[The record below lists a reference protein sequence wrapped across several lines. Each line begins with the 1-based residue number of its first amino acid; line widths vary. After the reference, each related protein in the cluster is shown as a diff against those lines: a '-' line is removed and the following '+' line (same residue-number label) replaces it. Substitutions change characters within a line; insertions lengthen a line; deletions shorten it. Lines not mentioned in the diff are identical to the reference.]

1 VRKVFVVLV
10 TLILASFIFA
20 AGSVSLRLNPNAS
33 WSQTL
38 TFSVRQWIKVTWD
51 YDETQAFAIDD
62 TSYTATVGNIEFK
75 SNKRFKLYYGIGNTL
90 PSGVNVTSVKVG
102 SVVLSNSSTTPTE
115 VSTKL
120 LSGVLEIGFNSEV
133 LNVENDFS
141 VKFDF
146 TFLPF

>member
-1 VRKVFVVLV
+1 MRKVFVVLV

-62 TSYTATVGNIEFK
+62 TSYTATVGNIEFR

>member
-62 TSYTATVGNIEFK
+62 TSYTATVGNIEFR

>member
-1 VRKVFVVLV
+1 MRKVFVVLV

-20 AGSVSLRLNPNAS
+20 AGSVSLRFNPNAS

-38 TFSVRQWIKVTWD
+38 TFSVRQWIKVTWN

-75 SNKRFKLYYGIGNTL
+75 SNKSFKLYYGIGNTL
-90 PSGVNVTSVKVG
+90 PSGVNVVSVKVG

-120 LSGVLEIGFNSEV
+120 LSGVLEIGFNPEV
-133 LNVENDFS
+133 LNVGNDFS

>member
-1 VRKVFVVLV
+1 MRKVFVVLV

-38 TFSVRQWIKVTWD
+38 TFSVRQWIRVTWD

-62 TSYTATVGNIEFK
+62 TSYTAAIGNIEFR
-75 SNKRFKLYYGIGNTL
+75 SNKRFKVYYGIGNTL
-90 PSGVNVTSVKVG
+90 PSGVNVVSVKVG

-120 LSGVLEIGFNSEV
+120 LSGVLEIGFNPEV

>member
-62 TSYTATVGNIEFK
+62 TSYTVTVGNIEFR

>member
-1 VRKVFVVLV
+1 VRKVFVILV

-20 AGSVSLRLNPNAS
+20 AGSVSLKFNPNAS

-62 TSYTATVGNIEFK
+62 TSYTATIGNIEFR
-75 SNKRFKLYYGIGNTL
+75 SNKRFKLYYGIGSTL
-90 PSGVNVTSVKVG
+90 PSGVNVVSVKVG

-133 LNVENDFS
+133 LNVENDFP

>member
-1 VRKVFVVLV
+1 MRKVFVVLV

-20 AGSVSLRLNPNAS
+20 AGSVSLRFNPNAS

-90 PSGVNVTSVKVG
+90 PSGVNVVSVKVG

-120 LSGVLEIGFNSEV
+120 LSGVLEIGFNPEV

-141 VKFDF
+141 IKFDF

>member
-20 AGSVSLRLNPNAS
+20 AGSVSLRFNPNAS

-62 TSYTATVGNIEFK
+62 TSYTATIGNIEFR
-75 SNKRFKLYYGIGNTL
+75 SNKRFKVYYGIGNTL
-90 PSGVNVTSVKVG
+90 PSGVNVVSVKVG

-120 LSGVLEIGFNSEV
+120 LSGVLEIGFNPEV

>member
-38 TFSVRQWIKVTWD
+38 TFSVSQWIKVTWD

-133 LNVENDFS
+133 SNVENDFS

>member
-1 VRKVFVVLV
+1 MRKVFVVLV

-20 AGSVSLRLNPNAS
+20 AGSVSLRFNPNAS

-90 PSGVNVTSVKVG
+90 PSGVNVVSVKVG

-120 LSGVLEIGFNSEV
+120 LSGVLEIGFNPEV

>member
-1 VRKVFVVLV
+1 MRKVFVILV

-20 AGSVSLRLNPNAS
+20 AGSVSLKFNPNAS

-62 TSYTATVGNIEFK
+62 TSYTVTVGNIEFR

-133 LNVENDFS
+133 LNVENDFP

>member
-62 TSYTATVGNIEFK
+62 TSYTATIGNIEFR
-75 SNKRFKLYYGIGNTL
+75 SNKRFKVYYGIGNTL

>member
-1 VRKVFVVLV
+1 MRKVFVILV

-20 AGSVSLRLNPNAS
+20 AGSVSLKFNPNAS

-62 TSYTATVGNIEFK
+62 TSYTVTVGNIEFR

>member
-1 VRKVFVVLV
+1 MRKVFVVLV

-38 TFSVRQWIKVTWD
+38 TFSVRQWIRVTWD
-51 YDETQAFAIDD
+51 YDETQAFAVDD
-62 TSYTATVGNIEFK
+62 TSYTATVGNIEFR

-90 PSGVNVTSVKVG
+90 PSGVNVVSVKVG

>member
-1 VRKVFVVLV
+1 MRKAFVLLV

-20 AGSVSLRLNPNAS
+20 AGSVSLIMNPNAS

-62 TSYTATVGNIEFK
+62 TSYTVTVGNIEFR
-75 SNKRFKLYYGIGNTL
+75 SNKKFKFYYGIGSTL
-90 PSGVNVTSVKVG
+90 PTGVSVVSVKVG
-102 SVVLSNSSTTPTE
+102 STVLSNSSTTPTE

-120 LSGVLEIGFNSEV
+120 LSGILEVGFNPEV

>member
-1 VRKVFVVLV
+1 MRKVFVVLV

-38 TFSVRQWIKVTWD
+38 TFSVRQWIRVTWD

-90 PSGVNVTSVKVG
+90 PSGVNVVSVKVG

-120 LSGVLEIGFNSEV
+120 LSGVLEIGFNPEV

>member
-1 VRKVFVVLV
+1 MRKVFVVLV

-62 TSYTATVGNIEFK
+62 TSYTVTVGNIEFR

-133 LNVENDFS
+133 LDVENDFS

>member
-1 VRKVFVVLV
+1 MRKVFVVLV

>member
-62 TSYTATVGNIEFK
+62 TSYTATIGNIEFR
-75 SNKRFKLYYGIGNTL
+75 SNKRFKVYYGIGNTL
-90 PSGVNVTSVKVG
+90 PSGVSVTSVKVG